1 MKALGS
7 TLFIVGVLWFLMACS
22 LSIGWLHVDPYK
34 GGMIIF
40 AGILY
45 GPVGIV
51 VGGFLLLKRYE
62 SRRSARENQ
71 QEPPVNRPRG

>member
-7 TLFIVGVLWFLMACS
+7 TLFIVGVLWFLLACS
-22 LSIGWLHVDPYK
+22 LSIGWLHVGAYE
-34 GGMIIF
+34 GGMIIY

-51 VGGFLLLKRYE
+51 VGGFLLLKQYE
-62 SRRSARENQ
+62 ARRSARESQ
-71 QEPPVNRPRG
+71 QEPRVNRPRG